1 MKRIYKYLFILLF
14 TVGVLY
20 LTMIYKAKVKE
31 EGFSLPG
38 VKLPGI
44 ELPNIKIP
52 GMSKIRPY
60 MRNARMLKEE
70 GMRRVEEM
78 ATRYEARSIMSN

>member
-1 MKRIYKYLFILLF
+1 MKRIYKYLFIVMF
-14 TVGVLY
+14 VVGLLY
-20 LTMIYKAKVKE
+20 LTMMCKAGVE

-70 GMRRVEEM
+70 GMRKIEQM